1 MTTHDD
7 GHVPDLV
14 RDIVEPIA
22 AELGVEVLDVQL
34 TGPHGRR
41 LIRVVADV
49 IAPLPAVLHDEPAPG
64 VDVDA
69 IAVLSRKLGGL
80 LDDRDV
86 FPGSYTLEVS
96 SPGVTAPL
104 TRAQD
109 FARNLGREVRVIRR
123 GDDAATDGVQGTVTA
138 VADDRVTLGTEDGD
152 IEVLFEDIDQGT
164 VVLPW

>member
-14 RDIVEPIA
+14 RDIAEPIA
-22 AELGVEVLDVQL
+22 EELGVEVLDVQL

-49 IAPLPAVLHDEPAPG
+49 IAPLPAVAHEQPAAG

-69 IAVLSRKLGGL
+69 IAVLSRRLGGL

-96 SPGVTAPL
+96 SPGVATPL

-109 FARNLGREVRVIRR
+109 FARNLGRDVRVIRR
-123 GDDAATDGVQGTVTA
+123 GDDAATTGVQGTVTA
-138 VADDRVTLGTEDGD
+138 VADDRVTLATDDGD
-152 IEVLFEDIDQGT
+152 TEVRLADIDHGT